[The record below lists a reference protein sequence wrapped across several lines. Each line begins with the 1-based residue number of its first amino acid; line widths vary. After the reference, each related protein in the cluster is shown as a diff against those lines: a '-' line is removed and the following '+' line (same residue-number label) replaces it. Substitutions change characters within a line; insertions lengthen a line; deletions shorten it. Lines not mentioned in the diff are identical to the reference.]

1 MDCSLFYNSKA
12 NRPSNKLK
20 NMESMILKIYQVHIE
35 QRNHPTEYN
44 KQETHLGITND
55 TVGIF

>member
-1 MDCSLFYNSKA
+1 
-12 NRPSNKLK
+12 
-20 NMESMILKIYQVHIE
+20 MESMILKIYQVHIE

-55 TVGIF
+55 TVGIFWSLFFI